1 MGHDEQRMGQEDMNS
16 VAVVIPAFNEE
27 ARIMNVLQAAK
38 ASRFATEI
46 IVVSDGSSDHTAD
59 VARSVPDIKVIRLPY
74 NQGKGAAMAAGVKQ
88 TKARYVA
95 FVDADLGGLTGAH
108 IDKII
113 QPLLEHRCE
122 MCVGIFRGG
131 KVLSNAAHTFTPYFS
146 GQRAMRRDLFEGIP
160 YIGDLRLGVEVAINN
175 EVRRRRGRV
184 LRVVLQ
190 GVSNCHKEQ
199 KMGLVKGIAARTKM
213 YKEIGEAMVKTA
225 KRRRRPKPPRR
236 PWL

>member
-1 MGHDEQRMGQEDMNS
+1 MKT
-16 VAVVIPAFNEE
+16 VAVVMPAYDEE

-46 IVVSDGSSDHTAD
+46 IVVSDGSSDRTAD
-59 VARSVPDIKVIRLPY
+59 VARSVPGVKVIELAT
-74 NQGKGAAMAAGVKQ
+74 NQGKGAAMSAGVKQ
-88 TKARYVA
+88 TRARYVV
-95 FVDADLGGLTGAH
+95 FVDADLSGLTGDH
-108 IDKII
+108 IDHII

-131 KVLSNAAHTFTPYFS
+131 KVWSDAAHTFTPYFS

-160 YIGDLRLGVEVAINN
+160 YIADLRLGVEVAINN
-175 EVRRRRGRV
+175 EARRRRARV

-199 KMGLVKGIAARTKM
+199 KLGLVKGIAARTKM

-225 KRRRRPKPPRR
+225 RRRRRPRPPRR

>member
-1 MGHDEQRMGQEDMNS
+1 MGLQDMNT
-16 VAVVIPAFNEE
+16 VAVIMPAYNEA
-27 ARIMNVLQAAK
+27 ARILNVLHAAK
-38 ASRFATEI
+38 ASKLATEI
-46 IVVSDGSSDHTAD
+46 IVVSDGSTDDTAA
-59 VARSVPDIKVIRLPY
+59 VARTVPGVKVIALPY
-74 NQGKGAAMAAGVKQ
+74 NQGKGAAMSAGVKQ
-88 TKARYVA
+88 TKARNVV

-131 KVLSNAAHTFTPYFS
+131 KVWSDAAHTFTPYFS
-146 GQRAMRRDLFEGIP
+146 GQRAMKRELFEAIP
-160 YIGDLRLGVEVAINN
+160 YINDLRLGVEVAINN
-175 EVRRRRGRV
+175 EARRRRARV
-184 LRVVLQ
+184 LRVPLQ

-199 KMGLVKGIAARTKM
+199 KLGLVKGIAARTKM